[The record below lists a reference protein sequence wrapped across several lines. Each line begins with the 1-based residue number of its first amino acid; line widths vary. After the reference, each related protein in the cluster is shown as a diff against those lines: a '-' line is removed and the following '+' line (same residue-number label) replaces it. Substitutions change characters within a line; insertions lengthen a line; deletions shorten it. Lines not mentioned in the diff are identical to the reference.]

1 MLGSTALGTLPQWL
15 VVILAL
21 GAVAR
26 YWILGM
32 PAGLELEETEGEM
45 HNRPVT
51 L

>member
-1 MLGSTALGTLPQWL
+1 MMSALDVGTLPQWL
-15 VVILAL
+15 LVTLAVL
-21 GAVAR
+21 AVGR